1 MRRVVLERV
10 REYFRHKKKGLNMR
24 AEVMQHF
31 GFTAPFKQAGY

>member
-10 REYFRHKKKGLNMR
+10 REYFRHKKGLNMR